1 MASSNSPKARF
12 VWNENLN
19 GVFLREVVFHKPYQ
33 FRSGTKES
41 AGCWVKLCAKLT
53 GDDNKV
59 YGFVGHP
66 KAFRDHFNLLV
77 NKRKQANA
85 AEERSMGDDY
95 EEKEID
101 LLLDDIIADISDW
114 QGTLSEQ
121 AKENKENE
129 GKEKEKAEYTRQ
141 KAMES
146 ISETKKRKNP
156 DGDDVIPKKTRRS
169 GSDVFNFLAERNE
182 QRGKEREEDLA
193 LRREELKQ
201 RASESE
207 SSGNAMVEMMRTM
220 QQQQQQQMQFQQ
232 QQQQMQMQL
241 FSALIDKLNK

>member
-1 MASSNSPKARF
+1 
-12 VWNENLN
+12 
-19 GVFLREVVFHKPYQ
+19 
-33 FRSGTKES
+33 
-41 AGCWVKLCAKLT
+41 
-53 GDDNKV
+53 
-59 YGFVGHP
+59 
-66 KAFRDHFNLLV
+66 
-77 NKRKQANA
+77 
-85 AEERSMGDDY
+85 MGDDY

-121 AKENKENE
+121 AKENEENE

-220 QQQQQQQMQFQQ
+220 QQHQQQQMQFQQ